1 MEAWTVTMLPRRAV
15 DVACHENVIACH
27 RASVIKFVRGKKG
40 QPAAEPQFSLVPD
53 FMASAGVIG

>member
-1 MEAWTVTMLPRRAV
+1 MLPRRAV

-40 QPAAEPQFSLVPD
+40 QPAAEPQFSVVPD